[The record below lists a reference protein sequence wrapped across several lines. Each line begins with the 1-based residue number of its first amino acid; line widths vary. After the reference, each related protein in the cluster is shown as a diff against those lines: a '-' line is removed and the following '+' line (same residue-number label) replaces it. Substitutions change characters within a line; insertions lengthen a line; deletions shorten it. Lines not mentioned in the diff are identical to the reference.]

1 MCFPF
6 ARRDLNNVGDENKK
20 KLFLFFFHFFFFIF
34 HPRLAMQTPRC
45 FQMRQTSSLSFFLR
59 SSYRTSNDTFSTSSC
74 RVWFFMEEKN
84 WGKKKEEKKKGDR
97 GRERERERR
106 KKEQN
111 NTRSRRD
118 ISTRFLSIDI
128 GNSKSLQILAKILL
142 FLFI

>member
-1 MCFPF
+1 VVFYG
-6 ARRDLNNVGDENKK
+6 RK
-20 KLFLFFFHFFFFIF
+20 KLGK
-34 HPRLAMQTPRC
+34 
-45 FQMRQTSSLSFFLR
+45 
-59 SSYRTSNDTFSTSSC
+59 
-74 RVWFFMEEKN
+74 EK
-84 WGKKKEEKKKGDR
+84 
-97 GRERERERR
+97 GREKEGRQRKRERERR